1 MLFDFDGVLIESEYL
16 GNKQIADWLT
26 ANGHPTTV
34 EQSMATFMGLGKID
48 FLQAVERWIGG
59 PVPDSFHLAR
69 DEEDRRVMAEGIDA
83 VAGAVEFVRALPPEL
98 PRAIVSSSSTAWI
111 ARHLE
116 HIGLRDAFG
125 DHLYSG
131 REHVAR
137 GKPAPDLY
145 LHGAAALG
153 VAIGDCL
160 VIEDSPVGATGAVA
174 SGAYVVGLC
183 AGSHCGVGHGER
195 LRVLGVHTVAAS
207 WDEVA
212 ALCGLSQPAA
222 GLAQARPA

>member
-26 ANGHPTTV
+26 ANGYPTSV
-34 EQSMATFMGLGKID
+34 EQSMATFMGLGKAD

-59 PVPDSFHLAR
+59 PVPNSFHTAR
-69 DEEDRRVMAEGIDA
+69 DEEDRRVMAAGIDA
-83 VAGAVEFVRALPPEL
+83 VAGAVEFVRALPHGL
-98 PRAIVSSSSTAWI
+98 PKAIVSSSSTAWI

-131 REHVAR
+131 REHVER

-145 LHGAAALG
+145 LHAAAALG
-153 VAIGDCL
+153 MAIEDCL
-160 VIEDSPVGATGAVA
+160 VIEDSPVGAAGAVA
-174 SGAYVVGLC
+174 SEAYVVGLC
-183 AGSHCGVGHGER
+183 AGSHCAAGHGER
-195 LRVLGVHTVAAS
+195 LRALGVDAVAAS
-207 WDEVA
+207 WGEVA
-212 ALCGLSQPAA
+212 ALCGLPQPAV

>member
-1 MLFDFDGVLIESEYL
+1 MRFGAVLFDFDGVLIESEYL

-34 EQSMATFMGLGKID
+34 EESMANFMGLASRD
-48 FLQAVERWIGG
+48 FFEAVERWIGG
-59 PVPDSFHLAR
+59 PLPEGFHTAR
-69 DEEDRRVMAEGIDA
+69 ASEDERVMAAGIDA
-83 VAGAVEFVRALPPEL
+83 VAGAVEFVRALPPRL

-116 HIGLRDAFG
+116 HIGLRGAFG

-131 REHVAR
+131 REHVEH

-145 LHGAAALG
+145 LHGAAMLG

-195 LRVLGVHTVAAS
+195 LRALGVHAVAAS
-207 WDEVA
+207 WADVA
-212 ALCGLSQPAA
+212 ALITGGPSGRA
-222 GLAQARPA
+222 